1 MKKLTQL
8 GTVEPCLQEGL
19 HPLLELFLL
28 LTFIVGYISSGQN
41 NVTMPWELNGGCTG
55 LILSASAIQIILHV
69 ILHKKEF
76 HARAAHRFYWFLF
89 SHQRIKSGDRVQ
101 PVIKL

>member
-41 NVTMPWELNGGCTG
+41 NVTMP
-55 LILSASAIQIILHV
+55 
-69 ILHKKEF
+69 
-76 HARAAHRFYWFLF
+76 
-89 SHQRIKSGDRVQ
+89 
-101 PVIKL
+101 